1 MSINNVLLFVSST
14 SQSSIS
20 PIKFIREHNLPVLIV
35 RLDTIEDRIK
45 AANGQYF
52 KITEVPTLVVFY
64 VDDTLQL
71 FVGSDKIMTWMNAIV
86 KSKEQHEV
94 AESTVISDE
103 IEIDEVQEKPK
114 KGKKGKKK
122 KNVTFDE
129 NIDLLETPPSKSKK
143 TVLGNTGESS
153 SRTSSGGSKLKNSD
167 IFSMAKKMEKERD
180 STLGYKENEQTKF

>member
-64 VDDTLQL
+64 ADDTLQL

-86 KSKEQHEV
+86 KSKEQHKV

-143 TVLGNTGESS
+143 TVLGNTSGD
-153 SRTSSGGSKLKNSD
+153 TGGSKLKNSD